1 MPDRKRTTF
10 DRKCLSLFA
19 GVMNLTAKVFLG
31 AIFLGALATAQAQ
44 LVWEEQTIELHPKAG
59 DAEAVANFKYQNK
72 GGKPIRINNVRSS
85 CGCTVA
91 SLKKNEVA
99 PGEKGEVTA
108 TFKIGGRTG
117 LQQKTVTVETDDPDA
132 PTTNLLLKAV
142 IEQALEIQP
151 VMVYW
156 ENGEAPKP
164 KTIKLKANKD
174 VSITKVDVGS
184 SVPEFTTR
192 VEKGS
197 APGEFNI
204 AVQPKETTRAINT
217 TLTIKSD
224 LPQPFYASARVMPP
238 AAAAASDR

>member
-1 MPDRKRTTF
+1 
-10 DRKCLSLFA
+10 
-19 GVMNLTAKVFLG
+19 MNLTAKALLG
-31 AIFLGALATAQAQ
+31 AMFCGALATAQAQ
-44 LVWEEQTIELHPKAG
+44 LAWEQQEIELRPKAG
-59 DAEAVANFKYQNK
+59 DAEAVANFKYENK
-72 GGKPIRINNVRSS
+72 GTKPIRINNVRSS

-117 LQQKTVTVETDDPDA
+117 IQQKTVTVETDDPSQ
-132 PTTNLLLKAV
+132 PVTNLLLKAV
-142 IEQALEIQP
+142 IEQPVQIQP
-151 VMVYW
+151 VMLYW

-184 SVPEFTTR
+184 SAPEFTTK

-204 AVQPKETTRAINT
+204 TVQPRDTMHGVNA

-224 LPQPFYASARVMPP
+224 LPQPFYASARVTPSAP
-238 AAAAASDR
+238 ATDR